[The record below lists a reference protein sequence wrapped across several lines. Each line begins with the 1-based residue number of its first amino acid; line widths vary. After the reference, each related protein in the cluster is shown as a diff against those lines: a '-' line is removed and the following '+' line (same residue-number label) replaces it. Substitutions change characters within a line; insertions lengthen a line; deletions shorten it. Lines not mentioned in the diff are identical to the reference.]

1 MPPDVEYFTPL
12 EDEIRI
18 AVQSRVAEQEDP
30 NRPGVF
36 WLGGFKSSMD
46 GSKATALARWAA
58 THGLSCTRF
67 DYSGHGASDGLF
79 ENGTISKWLAESVAV
94 FERYSE
100 GPQIIIGSSMG
111 GWLAMLLVRH
121 LQRLGQASRLR
132 GLVLIAPAPD
142 MSEELMWKTY
152 SPEIRRTIE
161 ETGVWMRPSAYGDGD
176 YAITKALIEDGRQH
190 LILGESTTLSC
201 PARILHGEQD
211 PDVPWQH
218 GHRLY
223 QCLEGDDITFTL
235 IKGGDHRLS
244 TEQEIKR
251 LLETISALV

>member
-1 MPPDVEYFTPL
+1 MSPEIDYFSPF
-12 EDEIRI
+12 EDETRI
-18 AVQSRVAEQEDP
+18 AVHSKVARTNDRG
-30 NRPGVF
+30 RPGLF

-46 GSKATALARWAA
+46 GSKATALATWAA
-58 THGLSCTRF
+58 DQALSCTRF
-67 DYSGHGASDGLF
+67 DYSGHGASDGAF
-79 ENGTISKWLAESVAV
+79 EDGTISKWLAESIAV
-94 FERYSE
+94 FDRYTE

-111 GWLAMLLVRH
+111 GWLAMLLYRH
-121 LQRLGQASRLR
+121 LLRQGQAARAH

-152 SPEIRRTIE
+152 SPKIRRTIE

-176 YAITKALIEDGRQH
+176 YAITKKLIEDGRQH
-190 LILGESTTLSC
+190 LILGETTPLTC
-201 PARILHGEQD
+201 PARILHGEDD

-218 GHRLY
+218 GLRLY
-223 QCLEGDDITFTL
+223 NCLEGDDVTFCL

-251 LLETISALV
+251 LLDTISGLV